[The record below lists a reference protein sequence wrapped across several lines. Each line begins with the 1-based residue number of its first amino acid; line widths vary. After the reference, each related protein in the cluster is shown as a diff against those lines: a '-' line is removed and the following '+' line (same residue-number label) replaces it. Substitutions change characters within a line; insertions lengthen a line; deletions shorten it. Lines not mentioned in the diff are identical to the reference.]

1 MKAYWTGVFGQVA
14 AIAKRV
20 MRDKMALFFT
30 FLFPLIFLLVFGTIF
45 NNNWRR

>member
-20 MRDKMALFFT
+20 MRDKMALFFY
-30 FLFPLIFLLVFGTIF
+30 LFVSADFFAGVRHDFQ
-45 NNNWRR
+45 